1 MFFKNKV
8 LIIKSYQLRFWA
20 LSRNN
25 QGTVYL
31 FSVEKHE
38 KKAVKKI
45 NSSQKTKSKLRIMF
59 FRSAIAKRSIL
70 LMKLPFR
77 QQKAAEITYFEE
89 PRQERRYLVTYLD
102 VST

>member
-8 LIIKSYQLRFWA
+8 LMKSYQLRFWT

-25 QGTVYL
+25 QGTAYL

-59 FRSAIAKRSIL
+59 SEVL
-70 LMKLPFR
+70 L
-77 QQKAAEITYFEE
+77 QKDQYC
-89 PRQERRYLVTYLD
+89 
-102 VST
+102 